1 MVKILLLSACC
12 FFLFFQGSKAQVEP
26 NIVNAAHAYA
36 RAQINSDIESILG
49 FTHPGLIEQA
59 GGLENMKK
67 TLLMIHQNQ
76 HEKGIKLQDFRVRE
90 PIQHTRSN
98 GEIHALVPVVTTSK
112 VPGGQLINETNLIAV
127 SEGDA
132 DRWYFIET
140 TSIDERNVIK
150 VLENWDGTLILPFKK
165 APVFKEDKK

>member
-1 MVKILLLSACC
+1 MANKLLLSVIC
-12 FFLFFQGSKAQVEP
+12 FFSFFSISKAQIESS
-26 NIVNAAHAYA
+26 IVDAAHAYA
-36 RAQINSDIESILG
+36 RAQINADVESILN

-59 GGLENMKK
+59 GGRENMKK
-67 TLLMIHQNQ
+67 TLQLIHQNQ
-76 HEKGIKLQDFRVRE
+76 QNKGIKLQDFRVKE
-90 PIQHTRSN
+90 SIQHTRSN

-112 VPGGQLINETNLIAV
+112 VPGGQLISETNLIAV
-127 SEGDA
+127 SESGA

-140 TSIDERNVIK
+140 TSIDERNVGK